1 MYNNFSSKK
10 TKKVISALLASAL
23 VVTSAPI
30 TADAATSKVL
40 GVKKTFTVAGTKV
53 TGLSKAE
60 KKVVKV
66 TIKNKKVTVKGLKAG
81 KVSFKIGKKAYNV
94 KVGAT
99 KVKASAAATSLK
111 VNATTKLSIVA
122 SNGKNDKLT
131 VKTSNDSIVKIS
143 KSSVT
148 ANASGKASITLK
160 GLAAGTSKITVTS
173 KNTGK
178 TASVKIKVVADEVVT
193 QAPVVSDSP
202 VVSGNPS
209 ESQAPAVSGEPSTS
223 QAPAPSFDPVTAKE
237 GTLTVTTNVSGASI
251 KVISGGATVASVAM
265 NPLEKSITTPTLKP
279 GVYEVEVSKK
289 RYDTYKTTITVDGNV
304 SINAELAESVVLG
317 ASATVT
323 NSLIEYENTVL
334 VNDNAIV
341 TVTVKDK
348 NGNLVPG
355 KTVVFSA
362 NKIDNG
368 AAIEV
373 KGQNVQ
379 TTDANGRASFVVGL
393 VDTTSD
399 STDTTKVTSAEFT
412 AKVLDVTDG
421 TNSIASGC
429 VGFAALDLA
438 SVDVYGKKLEVGKN
452 AGVAYTNTDYNGIA
466 KTYSLKKM
474 VNEDPNVEYIST
486 QKVSSEGKDEH
497 EVTFNVNPKISLPKM
512 TSTDTVMKDFIQPV
526 NEKSGA
532 YFTYATNEYDKII
545 VLEEDTSKLQY
556 ATLKFNN
563 IQISK
568 YTKMVITSYTGEECK
583 ATQLIAGSRVEID
596 GEYSQKD
603 FGYQIPLN
611 ENAVK
616 AIKVSLKS
624 AGQVETDMN
633 SGYDIKEIVGVYN
646 SSSNTVAAN
655 TKAISTAKVSWETVN
670 PTMSNFA
677 TLDPKAPKY
686 AKLKITPKA
695 DKNTFDYQVPVFPYT
710 GDAVIREFD
719 SNKKV
724 VAYYLVPTVKDNK
737 NTNIINTD
745 IPAYEA
751 TAEEATNH
759 SVGTIKTNGNNVVV
773 NSTAVGATNLKGTIT
788 LPSLGADVLDASN
801 KNVYTSVQ
809 WNPLPKDADVST
821 SDAFLALAGQNVTV
835 YAQLSDKNGNPVSLA
850 NQTITY
856 TLNNTE
862 ESATTTF
869 ESNTDIKTLNGTAV
883 VKNTNTDVN
892 GRATLTLNNAQAAV
906 IDDLKATAGNYDVI
920 LYIGKEKATT
930 ADIYWVNADLAFKK
944 SVSDADY
951 LRTNNDTATIDT
963 DKPVVSTPW
972 QYAVK
977 TVGNIFEDKA
987 DTHVESYY
995 KKFKDP
1001 GTLEGFDISIDGLK
1015 INTTFDE
1022 DNKGKYK
1029 VSGNGVVDATSSFE
1043 YKDTIINELNGTSVG
1058 TNVTFT
1064 AKKGDVT
1071 KTYECVGEG
1080 NANLQAKMKLNV
1092 SWEAQGSMLSITSPA
1107 GTTISLNA
1115 AGGTGS
1121 VEGKG
1126 GPGTHF
1132 YGYTDLYVK
1141 VTDATGKNPKEG
1153 TRVWFK
1159 SGTDKDRFSDGNGS
1173 ITTWAKTDGNG
1184 VAHVVLNVADATQ
1197 KSSVVTASV
1206 DGVDEVATTTINW
1219 VNYEK
1224 AFGLVNAG
1232 LSSDNAKQ
1240 IVLTFNNNVEAS
1252 SVKKDMFE
1260 VKNNGSTTGDNYGK
1274 KYEITDAKASGKYV
1288 YLTLKNT
1295 IPTDTYTV
1303 SIAPTTVDSVKYTL
1317 SDEKGVAVTKTTAD
1331 FYSDKTGNFNAVVS
1345 YAADN
1350 ATVTVSNI
1358 KTGIELTDLNNSNAG
1373 TPGTEDVKAYAEKYF
1388 VVTVDG
1394 KIQTLTAT
1402 TVGSTFT
1409 TAGMSFKFD
1418 VPQTGADQKVA
1429 IYYLGGSETY
1439 TVKAAEDLAQVGAY
1453 QVNSASHSVTVN
1465 FNRNINYAA
1474 GKTSADLIA
1483 KKANNTDNAT
1493 VSTVDGSSNSVTF
1506 TFTSLDGT
1514 EIITIP
1520 AGVFTDSMGYTNEEI
1535 KITSVDITAPKI
1547 KSAKIGDATTKL
1559 VVTFDEAVDKTLA
1572 TTSSNWSLTG
1582 GSTTITGVTLSDDG
1596 KIATL
1601 TFSSAIDNTSID
1613 ANAIKDIHGNAL
1625 DAAADVITIGTVTVG
1640 TAQTIG

>member
-1 MYNNFSSKK
+1 
-10 TKKVISALLASAL
+10 
-23 VVTSAPI
+23 
-30 TADAATSKVL
+30 
-40 GVKKTFTVAGTKV
+40 
-53 TGLSKAE
+53 
-60 KKVVKV
+60 
-66 TIKNKKVTVKGLKAG
+66 
-81 KVSFKIGKKAYNV
+81 
-94 KVGAT
+94 
-99 KVKASAAATSLK
+99 
-111 VNATTKLSIVA
+111 
-122 SNGKNDKLT
+122 
-131 VKTSNDSIVKIS
+131 
-143 KSSVT
+143 
-148 ANASGKASITLK
+148 
-160 GLAAGTSKITVTS
+160 
-173 KNTGK
+173 
-178 TASVKIKVVADEVVT
+178 
-193 QAPVVSDSP
+193 
-202 VVSGNPS
+202 
-209 ESQAPAVSGEPSTS
+209 
-223 QAPAPSFDPVTAKE
+223 
-237 GTLTVTTNVSGASI
+237 
-251 KVISGGATVASVAM
+251 
-265 NPLEKSITTPTLKP
+265 
-279 GVYEVEVSKK
+279 
-289 RYDTYKTTITVDGNV
+289 
-304 SINAELAESVVLG
+304 
-317 ASATVT
+317 
-323 NSLIEYENTVL
+323 
-334 VNDNAIV
+334 
-341 TVTVKDK
+341 
-348 NGNLVPG
+348 
-355 KTVVFSA
+355 
-362 NKIDNG
+362 
-368 AAIEV
+368 
-373 KGQNVQ
+373 
-379 TTDANGRASFVVGL
+379 
-393 VDTTSD
+393 
-399 STDTTKVTSAEFT
+399 
-412 AKVLDVTDG
+412 
-421 TNSIASGC
+421 
-429 VGFAALDLA
+429 
-438 SVDVYGKKLEVGKN
+438 
-452 AGVAYTNTDYNGIA
+452 
-466 KTYSLKKM
+466 
-474 VNEDPNVEYIST
+474 
-486 QKVSSEGKDEH
+486 
-497 EVTFNVNPKISLPKM
+497 M
-512 TSTDTVMKDFIQPV
+512 TSTDTEMKDFIQPV
-526 NEKSGA
+526 NEKSGD

-556 ATLKFNN
+556 ATLMFNN

-583 ATQLIAGSRVEID
+583 DTQFIAGSRVEID
-596 GEYSQKD
+596 GEHSQKD

-611 ENAVK
+611 SQAVK

-646 SSSNTVAAN
+646 SSSNTVAAD

-670 PTMSNFA
+670 PTMSNFVTLPTDVA
-677 TLDPKAPKY
+677 TDAAGLKIAPKA
-686 AKLKITPKA
+686 AG
-695 DKNTFDYQVPVFPYT
+695 NTFDYQVPVFPYT

-724 VAYYLVPTVKDNK
+724 VAYYLVPTVKDTTVNK
-737 NTNIINTD
+737 NTNIIKADT
-745 IPAYEA
+745 PAYEA

-869 ESNTDIKTLNGTAV
+869 ESNTGIKTLNGTAV

-1022 DNKGKYK
+1022 DNKGTYK

-1115 AGGTGS
+1115 AGGTES

-1126 GPGTHF
+1126 GAGTHF

-1159 SGTDKDRFSDGNGS
+1159 SGTGTDRFSNGNGS
-1173 ITTWAKTDGNG
+1173 ITTWATTDGNG
-1184 VAHVVLNVADATQ
+1184 VAHVVLNIADATQ

-1219 VNYEK
+1219 VDYEK

-1232 LSSDNAKQ
+1232 LSSEDAKQ
-1240 IVLTFNNNVEAS
+1240 IVLTFNNNVEAN

-1260 VKNNGSTTGDNYGK
+1260 VKNIGGGDNDGK

-1295 IPTDTYTV
+1295 IPTDTYKV
-1303 SIAPTTVDSVKYTL
+1303 SIAPTTLDSVKYTL
-1317 SDEKGVAVTKTTAD
+1317 SDEKGVAITKDTAD
-1331 FYSDKTGNFNAVVS
+1331 FYSDKTGSFNAVVS
-1345 YAADN
+1345 YEAGDK

-1358 KTGIELTDLNNSNAG
+1358 KTGIDLTNLVGVGDVIDAD
-1373 TPGTEDVKAYAEKYF
+1373 DVKAYAEKYF

-1394 KIQTLTAT
+1394 VIQPLIAT
-1402 TVGSTFT
+1402 TVGGTYT

-1418 VPQTGADQKVA
+1418 VTQKGAAQKVA

-1439 TVKAAEDLAQVGAY
+1439 TVKAD
-1453 QVNSASHSVTVN
+1453 T
-1465 FNRNINYAA
+1465 
-1474 GKTSADLIA
+1474 
-1483 KKANNTDNAT
+1483 
-1493 VSTVDGSSNSVTF
+1493 
-1506 TFTSLDGT
+1506 
-1514 EIITIP
+1514 
-1520 AGVFTDSMGYTNEEI
+1520 
-1535 KITSVDITAPKI
+1535 TAPKI
-1547 KSAKIGDATTKL
+1547 ISAKIGGSLNTL
-1559 VVTFDEAVDKTLA
+1559 VVTFDEAVNRNWA
-1572 TTSSNWSLTG
+1572 TTTGNWELTG
-1582 GSTTITGVTLSDDG
+1582 GTTTIESVSLSPNG
-1596 KIATL
+1596 TIATL
-1601 TFSSAIDNTSID
+1601 TFTGDINNTSID
-1613 ANAIKDIHGNAL
+1613 AKAIKDVHGNAL
-1625 DAAADVITIGTVTVG
+1625 DGAADVITIVNV
-1640 TAQTIG
+1640 AVDANQTIG